1 MRKRYS
7 SMLFLNISLNPF
19 TIVLF
24 ETMLIAS
31 IIKKQEYEFISTNI
45 LFLEFSIVLSCFIRT
60 LRRAHL

>member
-1 MRKRYS
+1 
-7 SMLFLNISLNPF
+7 MLFLNISLNPF